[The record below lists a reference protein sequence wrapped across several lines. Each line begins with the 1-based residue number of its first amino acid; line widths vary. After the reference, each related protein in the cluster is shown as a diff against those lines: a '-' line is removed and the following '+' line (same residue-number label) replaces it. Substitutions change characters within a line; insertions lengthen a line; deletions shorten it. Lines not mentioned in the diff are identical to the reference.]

1 MESAAIQLALDVLA
15 DAYKKDY
22 EQAPESLKKHHVYK
36 LAEKAKKQ
44 LKAIEEPKFLLF
56 HVDTTI
62 GEHRYLYPQCE
73 KDLMQELNERL
84 ESDYKTVREFQQSPE
99 YAQEYVILEV
109 ML

>member
-1 MESAAIQLALDVLA
+1 VRTKTMESQAIQIAFDILAN
-15 DAYKKDY
+15 DY
-22 EQAPESLKKHHVYK
+22 NVNFRVY
-36 LAEKAKKQ
+36 AIAQKAKKQ
-44 LKAIEEPKFLLF
+44 LEVIREPKYLFF

-62 GEHRYLYPQCE
+62 GEHRCLYPQCE

>member
-1 MESAAIQLALDVLA
+1 
-15 DAYKKDY
+15 
-22 EQAPESLKKHHVYK
+22 
-36 LAEKAKKQ
+36 
-44 LKAIEEPKFLLF
+44 
-56 HVDTTI
+56 VDTTI
-62 GEHRYLYPQCE
+62 GEHRCLYPQCE